1 MANPLLPMRLFKE
14 GAEPNEGPAYSGKL
28 IHFLLSRQL
37 VVNKENEIWVVF
49 AGSPLRFSISE
60 FQRMT
65 GLSCNKSPQS
75 KARKSKRKL
84 LLGKY
89 WYTLFDR
96 ADVSV
101 EWVVGRLKKRLVP
114 DKEIRLRYA
123 ILALID
129 GVLCPTSGKPKI
141 SPIHADMSE
150 NLEKFLNHPWGTTS
164 FQLTL
169 KSIKARGAEKL
180 KRKSV
185 TVQGFPHALQ
195 LLLLHS
201 VPIIRELQFPD
212 PDLEVDGDS
221 EIEEIDTEIER
232 LWSLKLDIV
241 WKMANP
247 LLPMRLFREGAEPNG
262 ERVQS
267 YSELPFIDE
276 IANSLDAEDI
286 QFLRDSQLVVNK
298 ENEIWVVFAG
308 SPLRFSISEFQRM
321 TGLNCNKPPQS
332 KARKSKRKLLPGK
345 YWYTLFDRA
354 DVSVEWVV
362 GRLKKRLVPDKEI
375 RLRYAILALIDGVLC
390 PTSGKPKIS
399 PIHADIKGSREAKA
413 KVRDWPRI
421 PSCPQLLL
429 LHSVPII
436 KELQFPD
443 PDLEV
448 DGDSEIEEID
458 TEIERLWSLK
468 LDIVWKTNV
477 VSILSGEVNGDP
489 LGSASWVE
497 DRDDVAVDQMIQ
509 LIGRRDKFTASMFGG
524 GLLPDSLP
532 DDKNDNIDVCSTHDS
547 LDEVNGPKR
556 KRKGKANVQIS
567 EAMKQ
572 YVDMKEK
579 QSENRMLKAISESE
593 GRLTKLI
600 MKAISSPKQGTT
612 NLPSEVCG
620 HVGRSEKVVSSGE
633 EEVSGQEEGGKEN
646 PSNVDHTAAS
656 GSKSG
661 EAYGTEFLEHV
672 LESVLP
678 EINVAAVELPVAAVE
693 LPDPTWHRPF
703 KKTRR
708 NSRTTTIAP
717 PKRQAEKPS
726 LETIIENEISKTVPE
741 DGKRYPA
748 SLDGV
753 SSPTYFEVGD
763 VGNTDTSEKLNE
775 LSEALHTE
783 ENELNAAEKLNATEE
798 KKRKRGKP
806 KTVSS
811 RADETVCVDLI
822 VHGAGIG
829 AQTEDETQQDPDE
842 PAATAKNIDPETD
855 LHRPDAFEDS
865 LDTLHPETNLAAKAV
880 NADSAAFVEEDL
892 GDESMLLENEAC
904 CGLLPEENL
913 LNPLEPSPESPAP
926 PPPPP
931 QLPPPMN
938 RSLSFYRTK
947 LLELSFRG
955 KNKEVLSKGNSP
967 NPLQTSELPS
977 DTVAAPCTNS
987 RTVTFGHDVGRV
999 NKISRITSM
1008 AGEINFGTDRTL
1020 SSTELR
1026 DIVHLKAIVPQLVMD
1041 IFINSIRIDWQAK
1054 TSILK
1059 HQDVAF
1065 IDSTFV
1071 YELFKHYPNFSKTTE
1086 KGMYEFDHDL
1096 LECTPIGFERVYLPF
1111 LCDKQH
1117 WVGLIVDIKDWKM
1130 TGLDC
1135 FTGLWREPK
1144 LKNVLLPLAEMLPYL
1159 FRFVSNKGGE
1169 KKRYIKPFVVHRE
1182 KEIPQ
1187 AAFVRHSGVMA
1198 AQLIEAHAHGG
1209 IEACKRVKLV
1219 DVFSA
1224 AKNYMIAAYEL
1235 ANGII

>member
-1 MANPLLPMRLFKE
+1 
-14 GAEPNEGPAYSGKL
+14 
-28 IHFLLSRQL
+28 
-37 VVNKENEIWVVF
+37 
-49 AGSPLRFSISE
+49 
-60 FQRMT
+60 
-65 GLSCNKSPQS
+65 
-75 KARKSKRKL
+75 RKL
-84 LLGKY
+84 LPGKY

-150 NLEKFLNHPWGTTS
+150 NLEKFLNHPWGTTC

-212 PDLEVDGDS
+212 PDLDADGDS
-221 EIEEIDTEIER
+221 EMEEIDTEIER

-241 WKMANP
+241 WK
-247 LLPMRLFREGAEPNG
+247 
-262 ERVQS
+262 V
-267 YSELPFIDE
+267 D
-276 IANSLDAEDI
+276 
-286 QFLRDSQLVVNK
+286 K
-298 ENEIWVVFAG
+298 
-308 SPLRFSISEFQRM
+308 
-321 TGLNCNKPPQS
+321 
-332 KARKSKRKLLPGK
+332 KS
-345 YWYTLFDRA
+345 T
-354 DVSVEWVV
+354 
-362 GRLKKRLVPDKEI
+362 
-375 RLRYAILALIDGVLC
+375 
-390 PTSGKPKIS
+390 
-399 PIHADIKGSREAKA
+399 
-413 KVRDWPRI
+413 
-421 PSCPQLLL
+421 
-429 LHSVPII
+429 
-436 KELQFPD
+436 
-443 PDLEV
+443 
-448 DGDSEIEEID
+448 
-458 TEIERLWSLK
+458 
-468 LDIVWKTNV
+468 TNV

-489 LGSASWVE
+489 LGSASWIE
-497 DRDDVAVDQMIQ
+497 DRDDAAVDQMIQ
-509 LIGRRDKFTASMFGG
+509 LIGRGDKFTASMFGG

-532 DDKNDNIDVCSTHDS
+532 DDKNYNSDACSTHDS

-572 YVDMKEK
+572 YVDMKDK

-612 NLPSEVCG
+612 NLISEVCG
-620 HVGRSEKVVSSGE
+620 HVGRSEKVVPSGK
-633 EEVSGQEEGGKEN
+633 EEGTGKEN

-661 EAYGTEFLEHV
+661 EAYGSEFLEHV

-678 EINVAAVELPVAAVE
+678 EINVGAVA

-703 KKTRR
+703 KRTRR

-717 PKRQAEKPS
+717 PKRQAEKAS
-726 LETIIENEISKTVPE
+726 LETIIENEISETVPE
-741 DGKRYPA
+741 NGKRYPA

-753 SSPTYFEVGD
+753 SSPTYFEAGD
-763 VGNTDTSEKLNE
+763 VGNTDASELPSIDPSSEVCAEDSFDVGKEKPLVEVSPCE

-783 ENELNAAEKLNATEE
+783 ENVLNESKKLNATKE

-811 RADETVCVDLI
+811 RADETVSEDLV
-822 VHGAGIG
+822 VHGAGVG

-842 PAATAKNIDPETD
+842 PAATAKNVDPETD
-855 LHRPDAFEDS
+855 LHRADAFEDS

-880 NADSAAFVEEDL
+880 NADSAAFVEDDL
-892 GDESMLLENEAC
+892 GDESMLLDNEAC

-926 PPPPP
+926 PTATTDE
-931 QLPPPMN
+931 QLPA
-938 RSLSFYRTK
+938 
-947 LLELSFRG
+947 
-955 KNKEVLSKGNSP
+955 
-967 NPLQTSELPS
+967 

-987 RTVTFGHDVGRV
+987 RTVTFGHDIGRV
-999 NKISRITSM
+999 NKISCITSM

-1020 SSTELR
+1020 SSTELI

-1071 YELFKHYPNFSKTTE
+1071 YELFKHYPKFSKTTE

-1096 LECTPIGFERVYLPF
+1096 LECTPIGFERIYLPF

-1117 WVGLIVDIKDWKM
+1117 WVGLFVDMKDWKM
-1130 TGLDC
+1130 TVLDC

-1159 FRFVSNKGGE
+1159 FRFVSKKGGE

-1198 AQLIEAHAHGG
+1198 AHLIEAHAHGG

-1235 ANGII
+1235 ANGIV